1 MKRTFISI
9 PIPSR
14 VLGIKQMLVSTFE
27 DPSEIKWVKNIN
39 LHLTL
44 KFLGDTKDESV
55 EKINAVL
62 SKIAPNVLL
71 DDLTISN
78 TGCFPN
84 IDRPTVLWLGI
95 EGDTQSLIQ
104 LVDKINTR
112 LESIGIPINEEPY
125 TPHITIARIKYTDKK
140 PPDAKI
146 FLQSKYDGIAL
157 NANQMQFVSSELS
170 QDGPIYNILGS
181 HSFGA

>member
-1 MKRTFISI
+1 VKRTFISI

-27 DPSEIKWVKNIN
+27 DPSEINWVKNIH

-55 EKINAVL
+55 DKINDILA
-62 SKIAPNVLL
+62 KIAKSVVPENLM
-71 DDLTISN
+71 IAN
-78 TGCFPN
+78 TGCFP
-84 IDRPTVLWLGI
+84 DSERPTVLWMGI
-95 EGDTQSLIQ
+95 EGKTDYLVNLVNAINSQ
-104 LVDKINTR
+104 LK
-112 LESIGIPINEEPY
+112 SIGIPSDEDPY

-157 NANQMQFVSSELS
+157 NINQMQFISSELS
-170 QDGPIYNILGS
+170 QDGPIYHILGS